1 MLVDAVRGLDD
12 AGVVIDDIAL
22 GRPTLDDVFLALTG
36 HAAEESEDS
45 AGKGRKAVAVG
56 RTARTPRVPRT
67 RTRRADMAVTTAS
80 RAGSPVP
87 IARPLYGWALH
98 DGMVTTRRYMLQ
110 TWRVPEMVF
119 YGLVQP
125 VVFLVLFAY
134 VFGGAIGL
142 GPPGPVP
149 TRRCT
154 GSSWCPG
161 SSCRTW
167 RSPSWDRRSASR
179 PTWAAAS
186 WTGSGRCRWRRPP
199 SCRGGPSPSSY
210 AASMLILVVMV
221 VGLAIGWRIHNGFWS
236 WLGAVGLMLLF
247 GYALS
252 WVGSW
257 VGLGMPN
264 EEVASTA
271 GLIWIFPLTFISSAF
286 VPIAGMPTWLQPFAQ
301 WNPIS
306 TLAHSCRELFGNPV
320 GIVGSSFP
328 EQHPVLVTV
337 IWCVALLALFVPLS
351 VRRYKRQQGR

>member
-1 MLVDAVRGLDD
+1 
-12 AGVVIDDIAL
+12 
-22 GRPTLDDVFLALTG
+22 
-36 HAAEESEDS
+36 
-45 AGKGRKAVAVG
+45 
-56 RTARTPRVPRT
+56 
-67 RTRRADMAVTTAS
+67 MAVTTAS

-142 GPPGPVP
+142 GP
-149 TRRCT
+149 
-154 GSSWCPG
+154 S
-161 SSCRTW
+161 
-167 RSPSWDRRSASR
+167 
-179 PTWAAAS
+179 
-186 WTGSGRCRWRRPP
+186 GSGADASMYREFLVPGVLVQNLAFAVMGPTVGIAADMGRGVMDRFRSLPMAP
-199 SCRGGPSPSSY
+199 SAVLSGRTVAELVRSL
-210 AASMLILVVMV
+210 MLILVVMV